1 MGFTHVSL
9 QSVYV
14 ILPGTEWD
22 QFYSNADTQHLF
34 EGCLSGLIAIGI
46 R

>member
-1 MGFTHVSL
+1 MGFSHVSL

-14 ILPGTEWD
+14 LLLGTKWD